1 MRFSQVLRRKPVRR
15 VWLAGLVFIALL
27 ALDLL
32 LGISNLLR
40 TPRDAT
46 ALFAGQVAS
55 VALTA
60 AICIVLL
67 GAILYGLWYVYTQQF
82 AVQAAVAN
90 ERSRIARD
98 LHDSLGF
105 QLVNALAQLD
115 NQPDT
120 LLRMR
125 IAIEQALIELHT
137 AVDSL
142 DPGSRGLVERMAC
155 LRYRI
160 QPSLD
165 RQGIAMDW
173 RVSDNM
179 DQDLL
184 PAESAAHVLKIAQE
198 LDGLQNVFY
207 ADRRF
212 KLLVI
217 LQGMDAA
224 GKDGT
229 LRGVFGQ
236 MSPLGVR
243 TVGWRAPTETEKA
256 HDYLWRI
263 HQQMPGA
270 GEIVVFNRSQY
281 EDVLVP
287 VVEKWI
293 TPEQQAQRYA
303 QINDFER
310 MLSETGTIVVK
321 FMLNISKDEQRER
334 LQERLD
340 DPCKHWKFDEGDLK
354 VRAQWDEYQH
364 AYAQLLAATH
374 TPWAPWT
381 IVPADS
387 KTHRNLMIATVL
399 REVLSN
405 LGLQY
410 PQGSPALDKIKVK

>member
-173 RVSDNM
+173 RVSDSL

-184 PAESAAHVLKIAQE
+184 PVESAAHVLKIAQE
-198 LDGLQNVFY
+198 ALGNVLRH
-207 ADRRF
+207 AQASRVEV
-212 KLLVI
+212 LLE
-217 LQGMDAA
+217 
-224 GKDGT
+224 
-229 LRGVFGQ
+229 
-236 MSPLGVR
+236 PL
-243 TVGWRAPTETEKA
+243 
-256 HDYLWRI
+256 
-263 HQQMPGA
+263 
-270 GEIVVFNRSQY
+270 
-281 EDVLVP
+281 
-287 VVEKWI
+287 
-293 TPEQQAQRYA
+293 PEQPGLLL
-303 QINDFER
+303 QISDNGR
-310 MLSETGTIVVK
+310 GMGAL
-321 FMLNISKDEQRER
+321 KDLRVGHGMVSMR
-334 LQERLD
+334 R
-340 DPCKHWKFDEGDLK
+340 
-354 VRAQWDEYQH
+354 R
-364 AYAQLLAATH
+364 AQLLGGLLQVTSEPGH
-374 TPWAPWT
+374 PGTS
-381 IVPADS
+381 VRL
-387 KTHRNLMIATVL
+387 KVL
-399 REVLSN
+399 RQ
-405 LGLQY
+405 GLPDRRSKPRTAPGQ
-410 PQGSPALDKIKVK
+410 

>member
-1 MRFSQVLRRKPVRR
+1 MPRQPAKSAPAQTATKASPKALPFPTSESVKAAKPAAAAVKKPA
-15 VWLAGLVFIALL
+15 VKAA
-27 ALDLL
+27 A
-32 LGISNLLR
+32 SA
-40 TPRDAT
+40 PAT
-46 ALFAGQVAS
+46 AAPVPTPKAAAKPEVKVAEKESTKPAPHKS
-55 VALTA
+55 VYPFEIHNKALRK
-60 AICIVLL
+60 
-67 GAILYGLWYVYTQQF
+67 LWLQCQPGETKDNRSAHDQAPAPVDLKQF
-82 AVQAAVAN
+82 
-90 ERSRIARD
+90 
-98 LHDSLGF
+98 
-105 QLVNALAQLD
+105 
-115 NQPDT
+115 
-120 LLRMR
+120 
-125 IAIEQALIELHT
+125 
-137 AVDSL
+137 
-142 DPGSRGLVERMAC
+142 DPGAKPFSADKGK
-155 LRYRI
+155 
-160 QPSLD
+160 QQD
-165 RQGIAMDW
+165 K
-173 RVSDNM
+173 DN
-179 DQDLL
+179 
-184 PAESAAHVLKIAQE
+184 VLKIAQE